1 MMRMLQEN
9 CKMLKMSRKQE
20 DLVHKEEMVVEC
32 LDKRE
37 KSNKEEDMLII
48 SNNIRDSS
56 HYSSTR
62 KTTKILMNFRQ
73 LNV

>member
-9 CKMLKMSRKQE
+9 CKMLKMSHKQE
-20 DLVHKEEMVVEC
+20 DLVHKEEMAVDNP
-32 LDKRE
+32 DKRE
-37 KSNKEEDMLII
+37 KSNREEDMPLI
-48 SNNIRDSS
+48 SNNTRDSS